1 MPRNFFDTV
10 GSSVVPGS
18 TASSW
23 TRVGRD
29 GSEDIYYNAGTGSG
43 STGTFVRFNPTS
55 GSFVAP
61 ASGTP
66 ERARLESR
74 FRSSAAAADSRA
86 LGRPT
91 TPRAGAG
98 GAGASSIPVIPFGS
112 SGSGSGGA
120 SGSPRT
126 LGTPSTDFGA
136 RGAKY
141 SYYPE
146 DLATTKQDR
155 IKFEMFT
162 ASTRRGEFGGR
173 PSGSGLAGFGPRSG
187 GEPRGIVF
195 LGIQGQ
201 ISDSNSVDWSGSTI
215 NPLQAAL
222 AQSAIAAMTTEE
234 GLTGQGVAGMMNKLM
249 FGVDG
254 VFTKAKDFIKSANN
268 TRNLQILLAQEAVQA
283 QGLLS
288 RIGGQ
293 VANPNLELL
302 FNGPQLRP
310 FTFNFRMTPRN
321 TTEANRVKKI
331 IRFFK
336 EGMAVQTTENDIFLK
351 SPNTFKI
358 QFQSGESGN
367 AHTSLP
373 RIKEC
378 ALIRCDVNYTPDGS
392 YMTFADSIEGYPMT
406 CYELSLAFSE
416 IDPVI
421 REDYSGLPFDGPNME
436 IGY

>member
-1 MPRNFFDTV
+1 MAF
-10 GSSVVPGS
+10 VPGDYVSGS
-18 TASSW
+18 TLSSW
-23 TRVGRD
+23 TPLRSPTRPELTTWFHASSGKMIDYNSTRNTASVVNPGTTRRAAIMDAFRD
-29 GSEDIYYNAGTGSG
+29 PIRDALATAAVEAAGTG
-43 STGTFVRFNPTS
+43 
-55 GSFVAP
+55 
-61 ASGTP
+61 
-66 ERARLESR
+66 
-74 FRSSAAAADSRA
+74 
-86 LGRPT
+86 PT

-98 GAGASSIPVIPFGS
+98 GAGASSIPVIPSGS

-120 SGSPRT
+120 SGSPRN
-126 LGTPSTDFGA
+126 FGA
-136 RGAKY
+136 REAKY

-155 IKFEMFT
+155 IKFEMR
-162 ASTRRGEFGGR
+162 AAGTRGGR
-173 PSGSGLAGFGPRSG
+173 ISGGDPGGSGLLGFGPRSEG
-187 GEPRGIVF
+187 RSLGIVF

-222 AQSAIAAMTTEE
+222 AEASINAMQDPELSKDVA
-234 GLTGQGVAGMMNKLM
+234 GLMGSLGKKIFDKAKTAMRQQGVRN
-249 FGVDG
+249 
-254 VFTKAKDFIKSANN
+254 
-268 TRNLQILLAQEAVQA
+268 NLQILLAQEAVQA

-288 RIGGQ
+288 RLGGQ

-310 FTFNFRMTPRN
+310 FTFNFRMTPRSGN
-321 TTEANRVKKI
+321 EANRVKKI

-336 EGMAVQTTENDIFLK
+336 EGMAVQTTETDIFLK

-358 QFQSGESGN
+358 QFQSGESSSN

-416 IDPVI
+416 IDPIVG
-421 REDYSGLPFDGPNME
+421 EDYSDLPFEGPNME

>member
-1 MPRNFFDTV
+1 MPRPFFSTA
-10 GSSVVPGS
+10 GSSIVPGS
-18 TASSW
+18 TSSSW
-23 TRVGRD
+23 VKL
-29 GSEDIYYNAGTGSG
+29 GSEGADDVYYHAGTK
-43 STGTFVRFNPTS
+43 TYALFNPTS
-55 GSFVAP
+55 GSSLSLPPGDA
-61 ASGTP
+61 G
-66 ERARLESR
+66 RARL
-74 FRSSAAAADSRA
+74 SSKFARGVTDADGRAAARS
-86 LGRPT
+86 PT

-98 GAGASSIPVIPFGS
+98 GAGASSIPVIPVGS

-120 SGSPRT
+120 SGSPRN
-126 LGTPSTDFGA
+126 FGA
-136 RGAKY
+136 RY

-146 DLATTKQDR
+146 DLANTKQDR

-162 ASTRRGEFGGR
+162 VSPRVGAGAG
-173 PSGSGLAGFGPRSG
+173 SGSAAGFSSIDRSLG
-187 GEPRGIVF
+187 SSAGLTGFGARPRGSSLGTVF

-222 AQSAIAAMTTEE
+222 ARESITTMKDQRSF
-234 GLTGQGVAGMMNKLM
+234 TGQGVAGMLTGLMGNIFNIAKEQMNDRNV
-249 FGVDG
+249 G
-254 VFTKAKDFIKSANN
+254 NN
-268 TRNLQILLAQEAVQA
+268 IQILLAQEAVQA

-288 RIGGQ
+288 RLGGQ

-310 FTFNFRMTPRN
+310 FTFNFRMTPRSTN
-321 TTEANRVKKI
+321 EAKRVKKI

-336 EGMAVQTTENDIFLK
+336 EGMAVQTTDSDIFLK
-351 SPNTFKI
+351 SPNIFKI

-373 RIKEC
+373 RIKDC

-392 YMTFADSIEGYPMT
+392 YMTFADRTEGYPMT

-416 IDPVI
+416 IDPIVG
-421 REDYSGLPFDGPNME
+421 DNYSTSSGVSPDE

>member
-1 MPRNFFDTV
+1 MAF
-10 GSSVVPGS
+10 VPGDHVSGS
-18 TASSW
+18 TLSSW
-23 TRVGRD
+23 TPLRSPTRPELTTWYHASSGKMIDYNSTRNTASVVNPGTTRRD
-29 GSEDIYYNAGTGSG
+29 AIIDAFGDSIRAAD
-43 STGTFVRFNPTS
+43 R
-55 GSFVAP
+55 
-61 ASGTP
+61 
-66 ERARLESR
+66 RARGGS
-74 FRSSAAAADSRA
+74 
-86 LGRPT
+86 T
-91 TPRAGAG
+91 TPRADAG
-98 GAGASSIPVIPFGS
+98 TGPTSLPVIP
-112 SGSGSGGA
+112 SGSDTVRGTG
-120 SGSPRT
+120 PR
-126 LGTPSTDFGA
+126 DFGA
-136 RGAKY
+136 RY

-162 ASTRRGEFGGR
+162 ASTRGGAVTRGSE
-173 PSGSGLAGFGPRSG
+173 SGLIGFGPRTG
-187 GEPRGIVF
+187 GESRGTVF

-222 AQSAIAAMTTEE
+222 ADSAITAMRDQSKDVTSMLS
-234 GLTGQGVAGMMNKLM
+234 GLG
-249 FGVDG
+249 
-254 VFTKAKDFIKSANN
+254 KDIFDKVKKTMKSSDARNN
-268 TRNLQILLAQEAVQA
+268 VQIFLAQEAVQA

-288 RIGGQ
+288 RLGGQ

-310 FTFNFRMTPRN
+310 FTFNFRMTPRSGN
-321 TTEANRVKKI
+321 EANRVKKI

-336 EGMAVQTTENDIFLK
+336 EGMTVQTTENDIFLK

-421 REDYSGLPFDGPNME
+421 REDYSESKGVSPDE

>member
-1 MPRNFFDTV
+1 MPATRNFFTTA

-55 GSFVAP
+55 GSFVVP

-66 ERARLESR
+66 ERARLDSR
-74 FRSSAAAADSRA
+74 FSSSSAAADSRVS
-86 LGRPT
+86 GRPV
-91 TPRAGAG
+91 TPSAAAAAG
-98 GAGASSIPVIPFGS
+98 GATST
-112 SGSGSGGA
+112 
-120 SGSPRT
+120 PRT
-126 LGTPSTDFGA
+126 LGTDPRSFVSTDA
-136 RGAKY
+136 RLSESERTRYAF
-141 SYYPE
+141 YPE
-146 DLATTKQDR
+146 DLATTRQDR

-162 ASTRRGEFGGR
+162 ASTRGGEFGGR
-173 PSGSGLAGFGPRSG
+173 PSGSGLTGFGPRTG
-187 GEPRGIVF
+187 GTSLGHVF

-201 ISDSNSVDWSGSTI
+201 ISDSNSVDWSGATI
-215 NPLQAAL
+215 NPIQAAL
-222 AQSAIAAMTTEE
+222 AQSAIAAMKTGE
-234 GLTGQGVAGMMNKLM
+234 GLSGGGVAAMMNNLM
-249 FGVDG
+249 FGESG
-254 VFTKAKDFIKSANN
+254 VFTKAKDFMKSANN
-268 TRNLQILLAQEAVQA
+268 TKNLQILLAQEAVQA

-310 FTFNFRMTPRN
+310 FTFTFRMTPRSSS
-321 TTEANRVKKI
+321 EAGNVKKI

-336 EGMAVQTTENDIFLK
+336 EGMAVQTTPNDIFLK

-358 QFQSGESGN
+358 QFQSGESGG

-392 YMTFADSIEGYPMT
+392 YMTYADRSKGYPMS

-416 IDPVI
+416 IDPII
-421 REDYSGLPFDGPNME
+421 REDYSTDSGVSPDE